1 MRRAYKKFRNMYD
14 RGPESVRV
22 KRLTVYAKSV
32 PVFPGDWTQITFNGL
47 RALVLK
53 AGSLDFSTECSEFI
67 ARHELLTY
75 IILRD
80 ADHPRE
86 LAGFPR
92 MSSFHNAV
100 VAQDLGEYFRVDCV
114 WLVRG
119 EDALQIGDGANE
131 ELRVKK
137 VKVCITTAS
146 TARIEDVI
154 SCVLGNLPPCAE
166 LSLMW
171 ASDYDAERI
180 IVVRNIS

>member
-1 MRRAYKKFRNMYD
+1 MRRAYKKLRNMYD

-47 RALVLK
+47 RTLVLK

-67 ARHELLTY
+67 ARHELLTD

-86 LAGFPR
+86 LAGFPC
-92 MSSFHNAV
+92 MSSFYNAV
-100 VAQDLGEYFRVDCV
+100 VAQDLSQHFRVDCV

-119 EDALQIGDGANE
+119 EDALRIGDGVNG
-131 ELRVKK
+131 ELRVKQ
-137 VKVCITTAS
+137 VKVCITTTS
-146 TARIEDVI
+146 RIEDVI

-171 ASDYDAERI
+171 DSDLITERI
-180 IVVRNIS
+180 VVVRNIY